1 MIFLFTK
8 TKQFSTRLI
17 IKRNGIETLLTIF
30 TESFKWNKNTKFSIE
45 KAYERM
51 EILWKFLNFTKSKE
65 DKLEIYNTY
74 IRGVLEQ
81 SCLEWQ

>member
-1 MIFLFTK
+1 MRVSSEI
-8 TKQFSTRLI
+8 QV
-17 IKRNGIETLLTIF
+17 
-30 TESFKWNKNTKFSIE
+30 KFSIE